1 MRLLV
6 LGASGGCGRWL
17 VRLAAD
23 GGHRVTALVRD
34 GSDAAA
40 PAGVT
45 VRRGDAADAATLDA
59 AVAAIAGDAG
69 ADADAADDGAADD
82 VAVLSC
88 LGLRRAGKSPWAP
101 LRSPPDL
108 TARVTRLLLP
118 AMRRHGVRRVVA
130 LSAAGVGDS
139 LAHCSW
145 PVRRLVAA
153 GNVGVAYRDLAAMEA
168 VLAAGD
174 AAWIVARPVTLVD
187 GAPTGGARQV
197 ARYGLTSI
205 IRRADVA
212 AWMLAAAEQPAGS
225 AGRQV
230 MIAS

>member
-17 VRLAAD
+17 VRLAA
-23 GGHRVTALVRD
+23 GHGHQVTALVRD

-45 VRRGDAADAATLDA
+45 VRRGDATDAATLDA
-59 AVAAIAGDAG
+59 AVAAIAGG
-69 ADADAADDGAADD
+69 DD

-108 TARVTRLLLP
+108 TARVMRLLLP
-118 AMRRHGVRRVVA
+118 AMRRHGLRRVVA

-168 VLAAGD
+168 ALAASD

-212 AWMLAAAEQPAGS
+212 ACMLAAAEQPAGS

>member
-40 PAGVT
+40 PVGVT

-59 AVAAIAGDAG
+59 AVAALAGGAG
-69 ADADAADDGAADD
+69 ADGADGAADD

-145 PVRRLVAA
+145 PVRRLVTA

-197 ARYGLTSI
+197 ARYGLTST

-212 AWMLAAAEQPAGS
+212 AWMLAAAAQPAGS

-230 MIAS
+230 MIAG

>member
-17 VRLAAD
+17 VRLAA
-23 GGHRVTALVRD
+23 GRGHQVTALVRD

-45 VRRGDAADAATLDA
+45 VRRGDATDAATLDA
-59 AVAAIAGDAG
+59 AVAAIAGG
-69 ADADAADDGAADD
+69 DD

-108 TARVTRLLLP
+108 TARVTRLPLP
-118 AMRRHGVRRVVA
+118 AMRRHGLRRVVA

-168 VLAAGD
+168 ALAASD

-212 AWMLAAAEQPAGS
+212 AWMLGALARPTSFVEQTILLGTMW
-225 AGRQV
+225 GRDP
-230 MIAS
+230 